1 MALPTQRIRFCS
13 SRDGTRIAFAV
24 TGQGPPLVK
33 ALHLASHL
41 ELDLHDPVLGPWL
54 AEMARGRALIRY
66 DPRGFGLSDREVRD
80 VSLERHLEDF
90 AAVVAAA
97 GLGRFALIGL
107 AGGGAVAV
115 HYAARHPERVSHL
128 VLYGTFLLGRLA
140 RATTPEETA
149 EAEMLL
155 RLVEVGW
162 GKDDPAFRQLYTSQM
177 IPDGTA
183 EQFRSL
189 NELMRH
195 ASSPENVARFLREL
209 HGVDLRT
216 IAPEV
221 RCPTLVLH
229 AREDRRVPFAQGRA
243 LAAAIADSRFVPL
256 DSRNHVLL
264 PHEPALKQF
273 AAALDGFLPTTDATQ
288 GAGAA
293 LIECLT
299 KREHQVL
306 ELVAQGLGNAAIGER
321 VGMSEKTVRN
331 NVSAILSKLGVHTR
345 AEAIVKARQ
354 AGFGRDSVP

>member
-1 MALPTQRIRFCS
+1 
-13 SRDGTRIAFAV
+13 
-24 TGQGPPLVK
+24 
-33 ALHLASHL
+33 
-41 ELDLHDPVLGPWL
+41 VLGPWL
-54 AEMARGRALIRY
+54 AELARGRTLVRY

-97 GLGRFALIGL
+97 GLARFALIGI

-128 VLYGTFLLGRLA
+128 VLYGTFLLGRLV
-140 RATTPEETA
+140 RSTTPEAMAET
-149 EAEMLL
+149 ETLL

-162 GKDDPAFRQLYTSQM
+162 GKDDPVFRQLYTSQF
-177 IPDGTA
+177 IPDGTP
-183 EQFRSL
+183 EQFRSF
-189 NELMRH
+189 NELMRR
-195 ASSPENVARFLREL
+195 AASPESAARFLREL
-209 HGVDLRT
+209 HSADLRT
-216 IAPEV
+216 AAAEV

-229 AREDRRVPFAQGRA
+229 AREDRRVPFARA
-243 LAAAIADSRFVPL
+243 RARRCVADCASSL

-273 AAALDGFLPTTDATQ
+273 AAALMVSCRPGSTRGRRRADRRPDP
-288 GAGAA
+288 
-293 LIECLT
+293 
-299 KREHQVL
+299 HQVL
-306 ELVAQGLGNAAIGER
+306 ELVARGLGNAAIGEQ

-331 NVSAILSKLGVHTR
+331 NVSAILGKLGVHTR

>member
-1 MALPTQRIRFCS
+1 VALPTQRIRFCS

-24 TGQGPPLVK
+24 AGQGPPLVK

-97 GLGRFALIGL
+97 GLGRFSLIGL

-140 RATTPEETA
+140 RATTPEEMS

-162 GKDDPAFRQLYTSQM
+162 GKDDPAFR
-177 IPDGTA
+177 
-183 EQFRSL
+183 
-189 NELMRH
+189 
-195 ASSPENVARFLREL
+195 EL

-216 IAPEV
+216 IAPDV

-273 AAALDGFLPTTDATQ
+273 AAALDSFLPTTDSAQ
-288 GAGAA
+288 AAGAA

-306 ELVAQGLGNAAIGER
+306 ELVAQGFGNAAIGER